1 MRLQNIYCIM
11 LWNIG
16 KVGVIMLDSSTSL
29 MLLILLG
36 VIILVILSV
45 AFLTH
50 MKKVDKDNDIKLS
63 HIDESVREIK
73 QCVTYLGKN
82 AVAEHRNEWGGR
94 ETKPD
99 VRGALNESILPG
111 TSGKG
116 NIKPDV
122 GVEPETV
129 KSVGTFESEKM
140 EPEARTRENMVT
152 GISRTSTQIKNA
164 DVPRA
169 GSAPL
174 DRLVSGGAAPRRTGL
189 YREGSRVPNP
199 VGQSVSKPVEPRV
212 PKPEEPRISRI
223 EPHEVHS
230 LDQVLA
236 NLERPGSP
244 GGSPGS
250 ANKAGLSNSRN
261 TDFKSQPA
269 GYNPAEVSVTE
280 TLKAGELKTKDV
292 GIEKVSVP
300 IEKDRSCIS
309 RTAADKKPIPTHFV
323 DRSTATDRQGRVYS
337 VDQLKEQIK

>member
-1 MRLQNIYCIM
+1 
-11 LWNIG
+11 
-16 KVGVIMLDSSTSL
+16 MLDSSTSL

-99 VRGALNESILPG
+99 VRGALNESISP
-111 TSGKG
+111 
-116 NIKPDV
+116 
-122 GVEPETV
+122 
-129 KSVGTFESEKM
+129 
-140 EPEARTRENMVT
+140 
-152 GISRTSTQIKNA
+152 GISQASTQIKNA

-169 GSAPL
+169 GGAPL
-174 DRLVSGGAAPRRTGL
+174 DRLVSGGVASRRTGL
-189 YREGSRVPNP
+189 YREDRCVPNP
-199 VGQSVSKPVEPRV
+199 GEPRV
-212 PKPEEPRISRI
+212 LKPEGSRIPNPGGQSIPKPEEPRISRI
-223 EPHEVHS
+223 APHEVHS

-236 NLERPGSP
+236 DLEKHGSP

-250 ANKAGLSNSRN
+250 ASKAGLSNSRN

-269 GYNPAEVSVTE
+269 GHNPAEVSVTE

-300 IEKDRSCIS
+300 IEKDRSRIS

>member
-99 VRGALNESILPG
+99 VRGALNESISPG
-111 TSGKG
+111 T
-116 NIKPDV
+116 
-122 GVEPETV
+122 
-129 KSVGTFESEKM
+129 
-140 EPEARTRENMVT
+140 
-152 GISRTSTQIKNA
+152 SRTSTQIKNA

-199 VGQSVSKPVEPRV
+199 VGQSVSKPVEPRVPNSIEQSV

-300 IEKDRSCIS
+300 IEKDRSRIS

>member
-50 MKKVDKDNDIKLS
+50 MKKIDKDNDIKLS

-99 VRGALNESILPG
+99 VRGALNESISPG
-111 TSGKG
+111 T
-116 NIKPDV
+116 
-122 GVEPETV
+122 
-129 KSVGTFESEKM
+129 
-140 EPEARTRENMVT
+140 
-152 GISRTSTQIKNA
+152 SRTSTQIKNA

-212 PKPEEPRISRI
+212 PNSIEQSVPKPEEPRISRI
-223 EPHEVHS
+223 APHEVHS

-244 GGSPGS
+244 GGNPGS

-300 IEKDRSCIS
+300 IEKDRSRIS

>member
-1 MRLQNIYCIM
+1 
-11 LWNIG
+11 
-16 KVGVIMLDSSTSL
+16 MLDSSTSL

-99 VRGALNESILPG
+99 VRGALNESISPG
-111 TSGKG
+111 T
-116 NIKPDV
+116 
-122 GVEPETV
+122 
-129 KSVGTFESEKM
+129 
-140 EPEARTRENMVT
+140 
-152 GISRTSTQIKNA
+152 SRTSTQIKNA

-199 VGQSVSKPVEPRV
+199 VGQSVSKPVEPRIPNSIEQSV

-223 EPHEVHS
+223 APHEVHS

-244 GGSPGS
+244 GGNPGS

-300 IEKDRSCIS
+300 IEKDRSRIS

>member
-1 MRLQNIYCIM
+1 
-11 LWNIG
+11 
-16 KVGVIMLDSSTSL
+16 MLDSSTSL

-99 VRGALNESILPG
+99 VRGALNESISPG
-111 TSGKG
+111 T
-116 NIKPDV
+116 
-122 GVEPETV
+122 
-129 KSVGTFESEKM
+129 
-140 EPEARTRENMVT
+140 
-152 GISRTSTQIKNA
+152 SRTSTQIKNA

-199 VGQSVSKPVEPRV
+199 VGQSVPKPVEPRIPNPVEPRV

>member
-1 MRLQNIYCIM
+1 
-11 LWNIG
+11 
-16 KVGVIMLDSSTSL
+16 MLDSSTSL

-99 VRGALNESILPG
+99 VRGALNESISPG
-111 TSGKG
+111 T
-116 NIKPDV
+116 
-122 GVEPETV
+122 
-129 KSVGTFESEKM
+129 
-140 EPEARTRENMVT
+140 
-152 GISRTSTQIKNA
+152 SRTSTQIKNA

-199 VGQSVSKPVEPRV
+199 VGQSVPNPVEPRIPNPVEPRV

-300 IEKDRSCIS
+300 IEKDRSRIS

>member
-1 MRLQNIYCIM
+1 
-11 LWNIG
+11 
-16 KVGVIMLDSSTSL
+16 MLDSSTSL

-82 AVAEHRNEWGGR
+82 AVAEHRNEWGDR

-99 VRGALNESILPG
+99 VRGALNESISPG
-111 TSGKG
+111 T
-116 NIKPDV
+116 
-122 GVEPETV
+122 
-129 KSVGTFESEKM
+129 
-140 EPEARTRENMVT
+140 
-152 GISRTSTQIKNA
+152 SRTSTQIKNA

-174 DRLVSGGAAPRRTGL
+174 DRLVAGGAAPRRTGL

-199 VGQSVSKPVEPRV
+199 VGQSVPKPVEPRVPNSIDQSV

-223 EPHEVHS
+223 APHEVHS

-300 IEKDRSCIS
+300 IEKDRSRIS

>member
-1 MRLQNIYCIM
+1 M

-99 VRGALNESILPG
+99 VRGALNESISPG
-111 TSGKG
+111 T
-116 NIKPDV
+116 
-122 GVEPETV
+122 
-129 KSVGTFESEKM
+129 
-140 EPEARTRENMVT
+140 
-152 GISRTSTQIKNA
+152 SRTSTQIKNA

-212 PKPEEPRISRI
+212 PNSIEQSVPKPEEPRISRI
-223 EPHEVHS
+223 APHEVHS

-244 GGSPGS
+244 GGNPGS

-300 IEKDRSCIS
+300 IEKDRSRIS

>member
-1 MRLQNIYCIM
+1 
-11 LWNIG
+11 
-16 KVGVIMLDSSTSL
+16 MLDSSTSL

-99 VRGALNESILPG
+99 VRGALNESISPG
-111 TSGKG
+111 T
-116 NIKPDV
+116 
-122 GVEPETV
+122 
-129 KSVGTFESEKM
+129 
-140 EPEARTRENMVT
+140 
-152 GISRTSTQIKNA
+152 SRTSTQIKNA

-199 VGQSVSKPVEPRV
+199 VGQSVPKPVEPRVPNSIEQSV

-223 EPHEVHS
+223 APHEVHS

-244 GGSPGS
+244 GGNPGS

-300 IEKDRSCIS
+300 IEKDRSRIS

>member
-1 MRLQNIYCIM
+1 M

-99 VRGALNESILPG
+99 VRGALNESISPG

-129 KSVGTFESEKM
+129 KSVGTFESETV
-140 EPEARTRENMVT
+140 EPEARTKENVIS

-174 DRLVSGGAAPRRTGL
+174 DRLVSGGAALRRTGL

-212 PKPEEPRISRI
+212 PNSIEQSVPKPEEPRISRI
-223 EPHEVHS
+223 APHEVHS

-244 GGSPGS
+244 GGNPGS

-300 IEKDRSCIS
+300 IEKDRSRIS

>member
-1 MRLQNIYCIM
+1 MRLQNIYCIV

-99 VRGALNESILPG
+99 VRGALNESISPSPG
-111 TSGKG
+111 T
-116 NIKPDV
+116 
-122 GVEPETV
+122 
-129 KSVGTFESEKM
+129 
-140 EPEARTRENMVT
+140 
-152 GISRTSTQIKNA
+152 SRTSTQIKNA

-189 YREGSRVPNP
+189 YREGSRVPNSIE
-199 VGQSVSKPVEPRV
+199 QSV

-223 EPHEVHS
+223 APHEVHS

-236 NLERPGSP
+236 NLERPG
-244 GGSPGS
+244 
-250 ANKAGLSNSRN
+250 
-261 TDFKSQPA
+261 
-269 GYNPAEVSVTE
+269 
-280 TLKAGELKTKDV
+280 
-292 GIEKVSVP
+292 
-300 IEKDRSCIS
+300 
-309 RTAADKKPIPTHFV
+309 
-323 DRSTATDRQGRVYS
+323 
-337 VDQLKEQIK
+337 

>member
-1 MRLQNIYCIM
+1 
-11 LWNIG
+11 
-16 KVGVIMLDSSTSL
+16 MLDSSTSL

-99 VRGALNESILPG
+99 VRGALNESISPG
-111 TSGKG
+111 T
-116 NIKPDV
+116 
-122 GVEPETV
+122 
-129 KSVGTFESEKM
+129 
-140 EPEARTRENMVT
+140 
-152 GISRTSTQIKNA
+152 SRTSTQIKNA

-199 VGQSVSKPVEPRV
+199 VGQSVSKSVEPRVPNSIEQSV

-223 EPHEVHS
+223 APHEVHS

-250 ANKAGLSNSRN
+250 ANKAGLLNSRN

-269 GYNPAEVSVTE
+269 GHNPAEVSVTE

-300 IEKDRSCIS
+300 IEKDRSRIS

>member
-1 MRLQNIYCIM
+1 
-11 LWNIG
+11 
-16 KVGVIMLDSSTSL
+16 MLDSSTSL

-82 AVAEHRNEWGGR
+82 AVAEHRNEWGDR
-94 ETKPD
+94 ETKPN
-99 VRGALNESILPG
+99 VRGALNESISPG
-111 TSGKG
+111 T
-116 NIKPDV
+116 
-122 GVEPETV
+122 
-129 KSVGTFESEKM
+129 
-140 EPEARTRENMVT
+140 
-152 GISRTSTQIKNA
+152 SRTSTQIKNA

-199 VGQSVSKPVEPRV
+199 VGQSVPNPVGQSVSKPVEPRVPNSIEQSV

-223 EPHEVHS
+223 APHEVHS

-244 GGSPGS
+244 GGNPGS

-300 IEKDRSCIS
+300 IEKDRSRIS

>member
-1 MRLQNIYCIM
+1 M

-82 AVAEHRNEWGGR
+82 A
-94 ETKPD
+94 
-99 VRGALNESILPG
+99 
-111 TSGKG
+111 
-116 NIKPDV
+116 
-122 GVEPETV
+122 
-129 KSVGTFESEKM
+129 
-140 EPEARTRENMVT
+140 
-152 GISRTSTQIKNA
+152 

-199 VGQSVSKPVEPRV
+199 VGQSVPNPVEPRIPNPVEPRV

>member
-99 VRGALNESILPG
+99 VRGALNESISPG
-111 TSGKG
+111 T
-116 NIKPDV
+116 
-122 GVEPETV
+122 
-129 KSVGTFESEKM
+129 
-140 EPEARTRENMVT
+140 
-152 GISRTSTQIKNA
+152 SRTSTQIKNA

-199 VGQSVSKPVEPRV
+199 VGQSVPNPVEPRVPNSIEQSV

-223 EPHEVHS
+223 APHEVHS

-244 GGSPGS
+244 GGNPGS

-300 IEKDRSCIS
+300 IEKDRSRIS

>member
-1 MRLQNIYCIM
+1 
-11 LWNIG
+11 
-16 KVGVIMLDSSTSL
+16 MLDSSTSL

-99 VRGALNESILPG
+99 VRGALNESISPG
-111 TSGKG
+111 T
-116 NIKPDV
+116 
-122 GVEPETV
+122 
-129 KSVGTFESEKM
+129 
-140 EPEARTRENMVT
+140 
-152 GISRTSTQIKNA
+152 SRTSTQIKNA

-199 VGQSVSKPVEPRV
+199 VGQSVPNPVEPRV

-244 GGSPGS
+244 GGNPGS

-300 IEKDRSCIS
+300 IEKDRSRIS

>member
-1 MRLQNIYCIM
+1 M

-63 HIDESVREIK
+63 HIDESVRKIK
-73 QCVTYLGKN
+73 QCITYLGKN

-94 ETKPD
+94 ETNPD
-99 VRGALNESILPG
+99 VRGALNESISPG
-111 TSGKG
+111 T
-116 NIKPDV
+116 
-122 GVEPETV
+122 
-129 KSVGTFESEKM
+129 
-140 EPEARTRENMVT
+140 
-152 GISRTSTQIKNA
+152 SRTSTQIKNA

-174 DRLVSGGAAPRRTGL
+174 NRLVSGGAAPRRTGL
-189 YREGSRVPNP
+189 YREESRVPNP
-199 VGQSVSKPVEPRV
+199 VGQSVPKPVEPRV
-212 PKPEEPRISRI
+212 PNSIEQSVPKLEEPRISRI
-223 EPHEVHS
+223 APHEVHS

-244 GGSPGS
+244 GGNPGS

-300 IEKDRSCIS
+300 IEKDRSRIS
-309 RTAADKKPIPTHFV
+309 RTAADKKPIPTHSV
-323 DRSTATDRQGRVYS
+323 DRKS
-337 VDQLKEQIK
+337 VV

>member
-1 MRLQNIYCIM
+1 M

-99 VRGALNESILPG
+99 VRGALNESISPG
-111 TSGKG
+111 T
-116 NIKPDV
+116 
-122 GVEPETV
+122 
-129 KSVGTFESEKM
+129 
-140 EPEARTRENMVT
+140 
-152 GISRTSTQIKNA
+152 SRTSTQIKNA

-199 VGQSVSKPVEPRV
+199 VGQSVPNPVEPRVPNSIEQSV

-244 GGSPGS
+244 GGNPGS

-300 IEKDRSCIS
+300 IEKDRSRIS

>member
-1 MRLQNIYCIM
+1 
-11 LWNIG
+11 
-16 KVGVIMLDSSTSL
+16 MLDSSTSL

-99 VRGALNESILPG
+99 VRGALNESISPG
-111 TSGKG
+111 T
-116 NIKPDV
+116 
-122 GVEPETV
+122 
-129 KSVGTFESEKM
+129 
-140 EPEARTRENMVT
+140 
-152 GISRTSTQIKNA
+152 SRTSTQIKNA

-199 VGQSVSKPVEPRV
+199 VGQSVPN
-212 PKPEEPRISRI
+212 PEEPRISRI

-244 GGSPGS
+244 GGNPGS

-300 IEKDRSCIS
+300 IEKDRSRIS

>member
-1 MRLQNIYCIM
+1 M

-99 VRGALNESILPG
+99 VRGALNESISPG
-111 TSGKG
+111 T
-116 NIKPDV
+116 
-122 GVEPETV
+122 
-129 KSVGTFESEKM
+129 
-140 EPEARTRENMVT
+140 
-152 GISRTSTQIKNA
+152 SRTSTQIKNA

-199 VGQSVSKPVEPRV
+199 VGQSVPNPVEPRIPNPVEPRV

>member
-1 MRLQNIYCIM
+1 
-11 LWNIG
+11 
-16 KVGVIMLDSSTSL
+16 MLDSSTSL

-99 VRGALNESILPG
+99 VRGALNESISPSPG
-111 TSGKG
+111 T
-116 NIKPDV
+116 
-122 GVEPETV
+122 
-129 KSVGTFESEKM
+129 
-140 EPEARTRENMVT
+140 
-152 GISRTSTQIKNA
+152 SRTSTQIKNA

-212 PKPEEPRISRI
+212 PNSIEQSVPKPEEPRISRI
-223 EPHEVHS
+223 APHEVHS

-236 NLERPGSP
+236 SLERPGSP
-244 GGSPGS
+244 GGNPGS

-300 IEKDRSCIS
+300 IEKDRSRIS

>member
-1 MRLQNIYCIM
+1 
-11 LWNIG
+11 
-16 KVGVIMLDSSTSL
+16 MLDSSTSL

-99 VRGALNESILPG
+99 VRGALNESISPSPG
-111 TSGKG
+111 T
-116 NIKPDV
+116 
-122 GVEPETV
+122 
-129 KSVGTFESEKM
+129 
-140 EPEARTRENMVT
+140 
-152 GISRTSTQIKNA
+152 SRTSTQIKNA

-212 PKPEEPRISRI
+212 PNSIEQSVPKPEEPRISRI

-244 GGSPGS
+244 GGNPGS

-300 IEKDRSCIS
+300 IEKDRSRIS

>member
-1 MRLQNIYCIM
+1 M

-99 VRGALNESILPG
+99 VRGALNESISPG
-111 TSGKG
+111 T
-116 NIKPDV
+116 
-122 GVEPETV
+122 
-129 KSVGTFESEKM
+129 
-140 EPEARTRENMVT
+140 
-152 GISRTSTQIKNA
+152 SRTSTQIKNA

-199 VGQSVSKPVEPRV
+199 VGQSVSKPVEPRVPNSIEQSV

-300 IEKDRSCIS
+300 IEKDRSRIS

>member
-1 MRLQNIYCIM
+1 
-11 LWNIG
+11 
-16 KVGVIMLDSSTSL
+16 MLDSSTSL

-99 VRGALNESILPG
+99 VRGALNESISPSPG
-111 TSGKG
+111 T
-116 NIKPDV
+116 
-122 GVEPETV
+122 
-129 KSVGTFESEKM
+129 
-140 EPEARTRENMVT
+140 
-152 GISRTSTQIKNA
+152 SRTSTQIKNA

-199 VGQSVSKPVEPRV
+199 VGQSVPKPVEPRVPNSIEQSV

-223 EPHEVHS
+223 APHEVHS

-244 GGSPGS
+244 GGNPGS

-300 IEKDRSCIS
+300 IEKDRSRIS

>member
-99 VRGALNESILPG
+99 VRGALNESISPG
-111 TSGKG
+111 T
-116 NIKPDV
+116 
-122 GVEPETV
+122 
-129 KSVGTFESEKM
+129 
-140 EPEARTRENMVT
+140 
-152 GISRTSTQIKNA
+152 SRTSTQIKNA

-212 PKPEEPRISRI
+212 PNSIEQSVPKPEEPRISRI
-223 EPHEVHS
+223 APHEVHS
-230 LDQVLA
+230 LDQVFA

-244 GGSPGS
+244 GGNPGS

-300 IEKDRSCIS
+300 IEKDRSRIS

>member
-99 VRGALNESILPG
+99 VRGALNESISPG
-111 TSGKG
+111 T
-116 NIKPDV
+116 
-122 GVEPETV
+122 
-129 KSVGTFESEKM
+129 
-140 EPEARTRENMVT
+140 
-152 GISRTSTQIKNA
+152 SRTSTQIKNA

-199 VGQSVSKPVEPRV
+199 VGQSVPNPVEPRIPNPVEPRV

-223 EPHEVHS
+223 EPREVHS

-300 IEKDRSCIS
+300 IEKDRSRIS

>member
-1 MRLQNIYCIM
+1 
-11 LWNIG
+11 
-16 KVGVIMLDSSTSL
+16 MLDSSTSL

-94 ETKPD
+94 ETKPN
-99 VRGALNESILPG
+99 VRGALNESISPG
-111 TSGKG
+111 T
-116 NIKPDV
+116 
-122 GVEPETV
+122 
-129 KSVGTFESEKM
+129 
-140 EPEARTRENMVT
+140 
-152 GISRTSTQIKNA
+152 SRTSTQIKDA

-189 YREGSRVPNP
+189 YREGTRVPNP
-199 VGQSVSKPVEPRV
+199 VGQSVPKPVEPRVPNSIEQSV

-223 EPHEVHS
+223 APHEVHS

-300 IEKDRSCIS
+300 IEKDRSRIS

>member
-1 MRLQNIYCIM
+1 M

-45 AFLTH
+45 AFLAH

-82 AVAEHRNEWGGR
+82 AVAEHRNEWGDR
-94 ETKPD
+94 QTKPD
-99 VRGALNESILPG
+99 VRGALNESISP
-111 TSGKG
+111 
-116 NIKPDV
+116 
-122 GVEPETV
+122 
-129 KSVGTFESEKM
+129 
-140 EPEARTRENMVT
+140 
-152 GISRTSTQIKNA
+152 GISRASTQIKNA

-169 GSAPL
+169 GGAPL
-174 DRLVSGGAAPRRTGL
+174 DRLVSGGAASRRTGL
-189 YREGSRVPNP
+189 YREDRCVPNQGEP
-199 VGQSVSKPVEPRV
+199 HALKPEEPRV
-212 PKPEEPRISRI
+212 LKPEESRIPNPGGQSMPKPEEPRISRI
-223 EPHEVHS
+223 APHEVHS

-236 NLERPGSP
+236 DLGKHGLP

-269 GYNPAEVSVTE
+269 GHNPAEVSVTE

-300 IEKDRSCIS
+300 IEKDRSRIS

>member
-99 VRGALNESILPG
+99 VRGALNESISPG
-111 TSGKG
+111 T
-116 NIKPDV
+116 
-122 GVEPETV
+122 
-129 KSVGTFESEKM
+129 
-140 EPEARTRENMVT
+140 
-152 GISRTSTQIKNA
+152 SRTSTQIKNA

-199 VGQSVSKPVEPRV
+199 VGQSVSKSVEPRV
-212 PKPEEPRISRI
+212 PNSIEQSVPKPEEPRVLNPEGSRMPNPGEQSMPRPEEPRISRI
-223 EPHEVHS
+223 APHEVHS

-250 ANKAGLSNSRN
+250 ANKVGLSNSRN

-269 GYNPAEVSVTE
+269 GHNPAEVSVTE

-300 IEKDRSCIS
+300 IEKDRSRIS

>member
-99 VRGALNESILPG
+99 VRGALNESISPG
-111 TSGKG
+111 T
-116 NIKPDV
+116 
-122 GVEPETV
+122 
-129 KSVGTFESEKM
+129 
-140 EPEARTRENMVT
+140 
-152 GISRTSTQIKNA
+152 SRTSTQIKNA

-199 VGQSVSKPVEPRV
+199 VGQSVSKPVEPRIPNSIEQSV

-223 EPHEVHS
+223 APHEVHS

-244 GGSPGS
+244 GGNPGS

-300 IEKDRSCIS
+300 IEKDRSRIS

>member
-99 VRGALNESILPG
+99 VRGALNESISPG
-111 TSGKG
+111 T
-116 NIKPDV
+116 
-122 GVEPETV
+122 
-129 KSVGTFESEKM
+129 
-140 EPEARTRENMVT
+140 
-152 GISRTSTQIKNA
+152 SRTSTQIKNA

-199 VGQSVSKPVEPRV
+199 VGQSVPNPVEPRIPNPVEPRV

-300 IEKDRSCIS
+300 IEKDRSRIS

>member
-99 VRGALNESILPG
+99 VRGALNESISPG
-111 TSGKG
+111 T
-116 NIKPDV
+116 
-122 GVEPETV
+122 
-129 KSVGTFESEKM
+129 
-140 EPEARTRENMVT
+140 
-152 GISRTSTQIKNA
+152 SRTSTQIKNA

-212 PKPEEPRISRI
+212 PNSIEQSVPKPEEPRISRI
-223 EPHEVHS
+223 APHEVHS
-230 LDQVLA
+230 LDQVFA

-244 GGSPGS
+244 GGNPGS

-280 TLKAGELKTKDV
+280 TLKEGELKTKDV

-300 IEKDRSCIS
+300 IEKDRSRIS

>member
-99 VRGALNESILPG
+99 VRGALNESISPG
-111 TSGKG
+111 T
-116 NIKPDV
+116 
-122 GVEPETV
+122 
-129 KSVGTFESEKM
+129 
-140 EPEARTRENMVT
+140 
-152 GISRTSTQIKNA
+152 SRTSTQIKNA

-189 YREGSRVPNP
+189 YREGSRVPNS
-199 VGQSVSKPVEPRV
+199 VGQSVPKPEEPRVPNSIEQSV

-261 TDFKSQPA
+261 TDFKSQSA

-300 IEKDRSCIS
+300 IEKDRSRIS

>member
-99 VRGALNESILPG
+99 VRGALNESISPG
-111 TSGKG
+111 TSG
-116 NIKPDV
+116 
-122 GVEPETV
+122 
-129 KSVGTFESEKM
+129 
-140 EPEARTRENMVT
+140 
-152 GISRTSTQIKNA
+152 TSTQIKNA

-174 DRLVSGGAAPRRTGL
+174 DRLMSGGAAPRRTGL

-212 PKPEEPRISRI
+212 PNSIEQSVPKPEEPRISRI
-223 EPHEVHS
+223 APHEVHS

-244 GGSPGS
+244 GGNPGS

-300 IEKDRSCIS
+300 IEKDRSRIS

>member
-1 MRLQNIYCIM
+1 
-11 LWNIG
+11 
-16 KVGVIMLDSSTSL
+16 MLDSSTSL

-99 VRGALNESILPG
+99 VRGALNESI
-111 TSGKG
+111 S
-116 NIKPDV
+116 
-122 GVEPETV
+122 PE
-129 KSVGTFESEKM
+129 
-140 EPEARTRENMVT
+140 
-152 GISRTSTQIKNA
+152 ISRTSTQIKNA

-212 PKPEEPRISRI
+212 PNSIEQSVPKPEEPRISRI
-223 EPHEVHS
+223 APHEVHS

-244 GGSPGS
+244 GGNPGS

-300 IEKDRSCIS
+300 IEKDRSRIS

>member
-99 VRGALNESILPG
+99 VRGALNESISPG
-111 TSGKG
+111 T
-116 NIKPDV
+116 
-122 GVEPETV
+122 
-129 KSVGTFESEKM
+129 
-140 EPEARTRENMVT
+140 
-152 GISRTSTQIKNA
+152 SRTSTQIKNA

-199 VGQSVSKPVEPRV
+199 VGQSVPNPVEPRIPNPVEPRV

-223 EPHEVHS
+223 APHEVHS

-244 GGSPGS
+244 GGNPGS

-300 IEKDRSCIS
+300 IEKDRSRIS

>member
-1 MRLQNIYCIM
+1 
-11 LWNIG
+11 
-16 KVGVIMLDSSTSL
+16 MLDSSTSL

-45 AFLTH
+45 AFLAH

-99 VRGALNESILPG
+99 VRGALNESISP
-111 TSGKG
+111 
-116 NIKPDV
+116 
-122 GVEPETV
+122 
-129 KSVGTFESEKM
+129 
-140 EPEARTRENMVT
+140 
-152 GISRTSTQIKNA
+152 GISRASTQIKNA

-169 GSAPL
+169 GGAPL
-174 DRLVSGGAAPRRTGL
+174 DRLVSGGAASRRTGL
-189 YREGSRVPNP
+189 YREDRCVPNQ
-199 VGQSVSKPVEPRV
+199 GEPRV
-212 PKPEEPRISRI
+212 LKPEGSRIPNPGEQSMPRPEEPRISRI
-223 EPHEVHS
+223 APHEVHS

-236 NLERPGSP
+236 DLEKHGSP

-269 GYNPAEVSVTE
+269 GHNPAEVSVTE

-300 IEKDRSCIS
+300 IEKDRSRIS

>member
-99 VRGALNESILPG
+99 VRGALNESISPG
-111 TSGKG
+111 T
-116 NIKPDV
+116 
-122 GVEPETV
+122 
-129 KSVGTFESEKM
+129 
-140 EPEARTRENMVT
+140 
-152 GISRTSTQIKNA
+152 SRTSTQIKNA

-212 PKPEEPRISRI
+212 PNSIEQSVPKPEEPRISRI
-223 EPHEVHS
+223 APHEVHS

-244 GGSPGS
+244 GGNPGS

-300 IEKDRSCIS
+300 IEKDRSRIS

>member
-1 MRLQNIYCIM
+1 M

-99 VRGALNESILPG
+99 VRGALNESISP
-111 TSGKG
+111 
-116 NIKPDV
+116 
-122 GVEPETV
+122 
-129 KSVGTFESEKM
+129 
-140 EPEARTRENMVT
+140 

-199 VGQSVSKPVEPRV
+199 VGQSVSEPVEPRVPNPVEPRV